1 MKLLVIVGH
10 FTKANY
16 VYNEYKYEAGDYF
29 DNRKKKI
36 VVSILQVLLILF
48 CQYFSFFITT
58 EDGASVTNCDSVKF
72 QSGLS
77 EGEGSNAGTASG
89 TKENA
94 FQQLSSSDKDELMAK
109 LYDDEERMML
119 QFGSLVTKT
128 CSSIQERIPIDV
140 FRVSVLSLKA
150 YEPALGEGD
159 QGLLGEHSG
168 EIKAAKSIANIF
180 AILAPYMNYLNYE
193 ILKYI
198 IKEHGTND
206 DRVRQK
212 DYKKKLN
219 EFCGRRIFE
228 VPLLESGSDTSNT
241 CPNQLKFVIKF
252 DIPKGITGKE
262 SLQIRK
268 QVAKI
273 LHVKLAAF
281 LIWRVDKGCVQIT
294 FLVPKFVAQKMFPL
308 SSEQTTVLHKDVS
321 VIRLECGDYVFE
333 VCKHNPLCHY
343 HWLI

>member
-1 MKLLVIVGH
+1 M
-10 FTKANY
+10 
-16 VYNEYKYEAGDYF
+16 
-29 DNRKKKI
+29 
-36 VVSILQVLLILF
+36 
-48 CQYFSFFITT
+48 
-58 EDGASVTNCDSVKF
+58 KF

-94 FQQLSSSDKDELMAK
+94 LTIQPAFQQLSSSDQDELMAK
-109 LYDDEERMML
+109 LYDDEESMML

-168 EIKAAKSIANIF
+168 EIKAAKSIADIF

-212 DYKKKLN
+212 DYKNKLN

-262 SLQIRK
+262 SLRIRK

-294 FLVPKFVAQKMFPL
+294 FLIPKFVAQKMFPL
-308 SSEQTTVLHKDVS
+308 SSEQTTVLCKDVS